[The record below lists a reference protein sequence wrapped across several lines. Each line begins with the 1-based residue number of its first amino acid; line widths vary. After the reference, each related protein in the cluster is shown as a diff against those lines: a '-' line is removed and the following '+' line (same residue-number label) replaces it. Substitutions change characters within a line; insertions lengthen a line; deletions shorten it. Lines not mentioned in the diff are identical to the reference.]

1 MLSNL
6 TQKNYLE
13 MKDSQMLP
21 NPSQQFVQKQAIERL
36 QMRMNKLEFDNSKQH
51 NSMLQN
57 V

>member
-21 NPSQQFVQKQAIERL
+21 NPSQQFVQQQAIERL
-36 QMRMNKLEFDNSKQH
+36 QMRMNKLELDNSKQH
-51 NSMLQN
+51 NSML
-57 V
+57 